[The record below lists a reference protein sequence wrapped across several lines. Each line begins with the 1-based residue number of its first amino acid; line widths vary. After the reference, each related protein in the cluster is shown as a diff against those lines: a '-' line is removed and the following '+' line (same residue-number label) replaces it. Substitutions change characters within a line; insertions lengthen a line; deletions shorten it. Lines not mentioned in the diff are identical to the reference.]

1 MLKCVEGRGPR
12 GAGLAAWL
20 QLRSREEGMAH
31 PLASLQESIY
41 GGCRVYIMHD
51 ECLSL
56 NLVQPGRHLISSAQ
70 LGCCGPILG
79 SIPPGTILSLS
90 LSLVGSLSHP
100 STSYTAS
107 TRCTH
112 PARVGPDPDEA
123 STDPCVLRVGQ

>member
-1 MLKCVEGRGPR
+1 MCREGVPVGDM
-12 GAGLAAWL
+12 GLAAWL

-90 LSLVGSLSHP
+90 LSVA
-100 STSYTAS
+100 AS
-107 TRCTH
+107 VTH
-112 PARVGPDPDEA
+112 PPPTQPQPGARSRPVCARTQIKPRQTHVSYG
-123 STDPCVLRVGQ
+123 